1 VITEDAMQDT
11 RSEETMMV
19 EGAQRVVV
27 WATGGIGSIAIRAID
42 RRPDLDLVGVWV
54 HSEEK
59 VGKDAGELAN
69 GDPIGLAATNDAEAL
84 IALKPDCVIYAASG
98 PERDAHAVPDYV
110 KLLGAGINV
119 VTTSTTRLVNP
130 HAYEPAEWRD
140 QLVAAAKEGQA
151 SLYASGIEPGFAA
164 DYLPLVLSTQ
174 SSVIE
179 KIHSYEIGLYDD
191 YGVPEIMINGMGF
204 GQPLDFEPWVAIPG
218 AIAGEWQGQL
228 RLIADALGVELQEV
242 REKFDRAATDRTL
255 EVAMGTV
262 DAGTCG
268 ALRMQAI
275 GVVDGREAIVIEHV
289 TRLAH
294 DVAPDWPTGIG
305 DLSYRVVITGDP
317 DIDATLT
324 ANLRDP
330 RRAGIEGM
338 TSGAGAMVAT
348 AMRVVNA
355 VPYVVA
361 AEPGLLSS
369 VDLPLTIPRNAF
381 VTG

>member
-1 VITEDAMQDT
+1 MAH
-11 RSEETMMV
+11 
-19 EGAQRVVV
+19 QRVVV
-27 WATGGIGSIAIRAID
+27 WATGGIGSIAIRAIQ

-54 HSEEK
+54 HSEDK

-69 GDPIGLAATNDAEAL
+69 GDPIGLEATNDAEAL

-98 PERDAHAVPDYV
+98 PERDALAIPDYV
-110 KLLGAGINV
+110 KLLEAGINV

-140 QLVAAAKEGQA
+140 QLIAATKQGQV

-174 SSVIE
+174 SSSIE
-179 KIHSYEIGLYDD
+179 KIHSFEMGLYDD
-191 YGVPEIMINGMGF
+191 YGVPDIMSDALGF
-204 GQPLDFEPWVAIPG
+204 GRPLEYQPWIGFPG
-218 AIAGEWQGQL
+218 AISGEWQGQI
-228 RLIADALGVELQEV
+228 RLIADTLGAELQEV
-242 REKFDRAATDRTL
+242 RESFDRAVTNRTL
-255 EVAMGTV
+255 NVAMGTV
-262 DAGTCG
+262 EAGTCG
-268 ALRMQAI
+268 AIRMQAI

-317 DIDATLT
+317 DIDCSMAAT
-324 ANLRDP
+324 LRDP
-330 RRAGIEGM
+330 ARAGIGSM

-355 VPYVVA
+355 IPYVVA
-361 AEPGLLSS
+361 AQPGLLSS
-369 VDLPLTIPRNAF
+369 VDLPLTIPRHAF
-381 VTG
+381 VAG